1 MFLHS
6 FKYSFKDFIRNRI
19 ILFWII
25 LFPVLL
31 GTLFKF
37 AFGGI
42 YDANT
47 RFKEIPAAVV
57 SENEKSALKTALDEI
72 EKSDNPL
79 FKVTYTDKETALKML
94 ENGEVDGIIYDDIL
108 NPTLSVR
115 SEGGITESIIKSF
128 LDRV

>member
-6 FKYSFKDFIRNRI
+6 FKYSFKDLIRSRI
-19 ILFWII
+19 VLFWII

-47 RFKEIPAAVV
+47 KFK
-57 SENEKSALKTALDEI
+57 
-72 EKSDNPL
+72 
-79 FKVTYTDKETALKML
+79 
-94 ENGEVDGIIYDDIL
+94 
-108 NPTLSVR
+108 
-115 SEGGITESIIKSF
+115 
-128 LDRV
+128 